1 MSIFLSHRRNF
12 GGVSRSGIDR
22 VTIEV
27 QGQAL
32 YLSEAEYWLLMEI
45 LSEASVKLAE
55 RNVKT
60 RTAGIAIELP

>member
-1 MSIFLSHRRNF
+1 MSISLSHRRNF
-12 GGVSRSGIDR
+12 GGVSRSGTDR
-22 VTIEV
+22 VMIEV

-32 YLSEAEYWLLMEI
+32 SLSESEYWLLMEI

-55 RNVKT
+55 RNAKT